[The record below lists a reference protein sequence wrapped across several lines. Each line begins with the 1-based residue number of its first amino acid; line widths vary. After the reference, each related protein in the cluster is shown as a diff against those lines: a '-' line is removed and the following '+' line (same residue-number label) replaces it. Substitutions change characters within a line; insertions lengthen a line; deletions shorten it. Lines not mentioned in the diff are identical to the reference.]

1 MNRMLFLLLIWLSFT
16 NLFPQ
21 QTTPLKDINQD
32 VNKIVLMQ
40 ATGEFVNGQPEMI
53 LMADSSDLYNT
64 IMYNIESSFVSD
76 FIDLYFLAQSYLY
89 NIGEIDDIESAYL
102 ALTEN
107 QGGYAKK
114 GFSLKTGE
122 GNLNKENTPYVD
134 ITTSAATAELNKLM
148 SFSQLYPHE
157 MGHVLF
163 HLLSPED
170 STGSNTF
177 SVDMHF
183 FSLVTDYST
192 AFNEG
197 FAEHIENLSRILEPN
212 QKIKSGILN
221 DIEKI
226 EGASVQAIKG
236 FEMDYKNPFRLG
248 YYKASMLNWYQ
259 KYEDYKR
266 HVHALNGDIKYKN
279 SSIETFS
286 IEDQLTFRNSGV
298 KIDNDVFRNIVQL
311 HSTEGAISS
320 FFTHLST
327 SELVNNYLD
336 ISFYKDFIL
345 DSTDLIQSPEMLF
358 TPLQNQF
365 IKYFYVLHNYVVV
378 NNSSRSQLCDFIDG
392 YLVSFPA
399 DSTEIYSIYEKTTGN
414 KYTNILPPS
423 IWLMVKNYNHR
434 LLIFDPYGAI
444 TVPVYTFNLNAAET
458 EDLQTI
464 KSLSSLDAETI
475 IAYRE
480 SIGYFSDLNQ
490 LKSVPG
496 LTSSVSESIISSALI
511 TKEFEDIL
519 KDYNPELSIRAL
531 IIKPLLSILA
541 RASIFFSF
549 IFFIVYL
556 LLIRKYNQTIKKT
569 LILFVRYLLLW
580 VVIVLLGLFM
590 VFIGEQAFNYGLI
603 LSGILILTHLIIYRR
618 RKEKLIRSLV
628 LISLMC
634 VLLLMSLI

>member
-1 MNRMLFLLLIWLSFT
+1 MLFLLLIWLSFT

-21 QTTPLKDINQD
+21 QTTPLKDISQD
-32 VNKIVLMQ
+32 INKIVLMQ

-64 IMYNIESSFVSD
+64 IMDNIESSFVSD
-76 FIDLYFLAQSYLY
+76 FMDLYFLAQSYLY

-122 GNLNKENTPYVD
+122 GNLNKENTSYVD

-157 MGHVLF
+157 MGHVMF

-279 SSIETFS
+279 SSIQTFS

-327 SELVNNYLD
+327 SELANNYLD

-444 TVPVYTFNLNAAET
+444 TVPVYTFNLNAAEA

-464 KSLSSLDAETI
+464 KSLSSLDAEKI
-475 IAYRE
+475 ITYRE

-496 LTSSVSESIISSALI
+496 LTSSASESIISSALI

-541 RASIFFSF
+541 RASILFSF
-549 IFFIVYL
+549 IFLIVYL

>member
-21 QTTPLKDINQD
+21 QTTPLKDISQD
-32 VNKIVLMQ
+32 INKIVLMQ

-64 IMYNIESSFVSD
+64 IMDNIESSFVSD
-76 FIDLYFLAQSYLY
+76 FMDLYFLAQSYLY

-266 HVHALNGDIKYKN
+266 HVHALNGDIRYKN

-496 LTSSVSESIISSALI
+496 LTSSASESIISSALI

-531 IIKPLLSILA
+531 IIKPLLSILT
-541 RASIFFSF
+541 RASILFSF
-549 IFFIVYL
+549 IFLIVYL

-580 VVIVLLGLFM
+580 VVLVLLGLFM

>member
-32 VNKIVLMQ
+32 ANKIVLMQ

-53 LMADSSDLYNT
+53 LMADSSDLYNI
-64 IMYNIESSFVSD
+64 IMDNIESSFVSD

-114 GFSLKTGE
+114 GFSLKTRE

-157 MGHVLF
+157 MGHVIF

-170 STGSNTF
+170 SIENNIY

-212 QKIKSGILN
+212 QKIKSGIQK

-279 SSIETFS
+279 YSIQTFS
-286 IEDQLTFRNSGV
+286 IEDQLSYRNAGV
-298 KIDNDVFRNIVQL
+298 KIDSDAIRNMVQL

-327 SELVNNYLD
+327 SDLANNYLD
-336 ISFYKDFIL
+336 ISFYEDFIL

-365 IKYFYVLHNYVVV
+365 IKYFFVLHNYVVV

-399 DSTEIYSIYEKTTGN
+399 DSTELYSIFEKTTG
-414 KYTNILPPS
+414 KQYTNILPPS
-423 IWLMVKNYNHR
+423 LWLMVKNYNHR
-434 LLIFDPYGAI
+434 LLSFDPYGAI
-444 TVPVYTFNLNAAET
+444 TVPVYTFNLNAAEA

-464 KSLSSLDAETI
+464 RSLSRVDAEKI
-475 IAYRE
+475 ISYRE

-496 LTSSVSESIISSALI
+496 LTSSICESIISSALI
-511 TKEFEDIL
+511 TTEFEDIL
-519 KDYNPELSIRAL
+519 KDYDPELSISAL
-531 IIKPLLSILA
+531 IIKPLLSLLE

-549 IFFIVYL
+549 LFIIVYL
-556 LLIRKYNQTIKKT
+556 LLIRKYNPTIKKT
-569 LILFVRYLLLW
+569 IILFGRYLLLW
-580 VVIVLLGLFM
+580 IIIVLLGLFM
-590 VFIGEQAFNYGLI
+590 VFIGDQAFIYGLI
-603 LSGILILTHLIIYRR
+603 LSGILILVHLVIYRR
-618 RKEKLIRSLV
+618 RKEKLIRSLA
-628 LISLMC
+628 LISLMS
-634 VLLLMSLI
+634 LLLIISLI

>member
-21 QTTPLKDINQD
+21 QTTPLKDIHQD
-32 VNKIVLMQ
+32 LNKIVLMQ

-64 IMYNIESSFVSD
+64 IMGNIESSFVSD
-76 FIDLYFLAQSYLY
+76 FMDLYFLAQSYLY

-226 EGASVQAIKG
+226 ERASVQAIKG

-279 SSIETFS
+279 SSIQKYS
-286 IEDQLTFRNSGV
+286 IEDQLTYRNTGV
-298 KIDNDVFRNIVQL
+298 KIDNEVFRNMVQL
-311 HSTEGAISS
+311 HSTEGVISS

-327 SELVNNYLD
+327 SELANNYLD

-541 RASIFFSF
+541 RASILFSF
-549 IFFIVYL
+549 IFLIVYL

>member
-1 MNRMLFLLLIWLSFT
+1 MLFLLLIWLSFT

-64 IMYNIESSFVSD
+64 IMDNIESSFVSD
-76 FIDLYFLAQSYLY
+76 FMDLYFLAQSYLY

-122 GNLNKENTPYVD
+122 GNLNKENTSYVD

-157 MGHVLF
+157 MGHVMF

-236 FEMDYKNPFRLG
+236 FEIDYRT
-248 YYKASMLNWYQ
+248 
-259 KYEDYKR
+259 R
-266 HVHALNGDIKYKN
+266 
-279 SSIETFS
+279 
-286 IEDQLTFRNSGV
+286 SG
-298 KIDNDVFRNIVQL
+298 
-311 HSTEGAISS
+311 
-320 FFTHLST
+320 
-327 SELVNNYLD
+327 
-336 ISFYKDFIL
+336 
-345 DSTDLIQSPEMLF
+345 
-358 TPLQNQF
+358 
-365 IKYFYVLHNYVVV
+365 
-378 NNSSRSQLCDFIDG
+378 
-392 YLVSFPA
+392 
-399 DSTEIYSIYEKTTGN
+399 
-414 KYTNILPPS
+414 
-423 IWLMVKNYNHR
+423 
-434 LLIFDPYGAI
+434 
-444 TVPVYTFNLNAAET
+444 
-458 EDLQTI
+458 
-464 KSLSSLDAETI
+464 
-475 IAYRE
+475 
-480 SIGYFSDLNQ
+480 
-490 LKSVPG
+490 
-496 LTSSVSESIISSALI
+496 
-511 TKEFEDIL
+511 
-519 KDYNPELSIRAL
+519 
-531 IIKPLLSILA
+531 
-541 RASIFFSF
+541 
-549 IFFIVYL
+549 
-556 LLIRKYNQTIKKT
+556 
-569 LILFVRYLLLW
+569 
-580 VVIVLLGLFM
+580 
-590 VFIGEQAFNYGLI
+590 
-603 LSGILILTHLIIYRR
+603 
-618 RKEKLIRSLV
+618 
-628 LISLMC
+628 
-634 VLLLMSLI
+634 